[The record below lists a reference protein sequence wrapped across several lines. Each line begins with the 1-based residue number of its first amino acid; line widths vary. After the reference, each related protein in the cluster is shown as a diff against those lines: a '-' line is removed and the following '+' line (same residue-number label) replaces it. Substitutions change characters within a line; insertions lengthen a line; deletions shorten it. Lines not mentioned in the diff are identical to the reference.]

1 MRRSGWSRF
10 LAGALTAWFGLMMAA
25 PVVLHTCPQGLATRG
40 ASAHAG
46 MHDHHGSHSAPTQN
60 ERAPKDCT
68 CLGQCR
74 GPAPATLP
82 RTVVGPTAAPLQ
94 VAERSVTLPSAVLPS
109 TIPEHA
115 QPFATAPPL
124 PQA

>member
-1 MRRSGWSRF
+1 MHRSGWSRL
-10 LAGALTAWFGLMMAA
+10 LAGALTAWFGLVMAA
-25 PVVLHTCPQGLATRG
+25 PMVLHACPQALATRG

-46 MHDHHGSHSAPTQN
+46 MHDHHGTHSTPTQN

-74 GPAPATLP
+74 GPAPAALP
-82 RTVVGPTAAPLQ
+82 RAVVGPTAAPLR
-94 VAERSVTLPSAVLPS
+94 VAEHSGAVSPAVRLPTAPDH
-109 TIPEHA
+109 I